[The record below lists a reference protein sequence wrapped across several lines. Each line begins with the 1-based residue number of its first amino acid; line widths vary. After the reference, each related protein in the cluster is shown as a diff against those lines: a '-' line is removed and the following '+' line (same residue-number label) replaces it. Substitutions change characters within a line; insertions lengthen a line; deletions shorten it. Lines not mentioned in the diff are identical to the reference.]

1 MKQIVDFGS
10 AFDDSGNRQEDFNP
24 REETAKCFLCND
36 GLTDSEQVEVDLVK
50 YEKDYDKASA
60 QTPEKHIVC
69 DFCNV
74 RISENGRVQYKG
86 YEKV

>member
-1 MKQIVDFGS
+1 MLTIVDFGS
-10 AFDDSGNRQEDFNP
+10 VYDDSGNRQDDFKP
-24 REETAKCFLCND
+24 REETSRCFLCND
-36 GLTDSEQVEVDLVK
+36 GLTDSEQVEVELVK

-60 QTPEKHIVC
+60 QTPEKHIIC

-74 RISENGRVQYKG
+74 KLSENDRVQYKG